1 MSTQEFER
9 KYHLYKD
16 LLYRISFTY
25 VKNQADAEDLLQ
37 EVFLKLLYQAPVFES
52 DEYEKRWLIRVTVN
66 MAKNFVKSIWVR
78 QRDSLE
84 EGEIA
89 IPWSMDSDKQE
100 LLNEVLDLPDKCKAV
115 MYLHYYEGYTCKEIS
130 KMLGLTESA
139 VKMRLKKG
147 RSLLK
152 INLLEGGTFY
162 ETRGI

>member
-37 EVFLKLLYQAPVFES
+37 EVFLKLLYQAPEFKSGEH
-52 DEYEKRWLIRVTVN
+52 EKRWLIRVTVN
-66 MAKNFVKSIWVR
+66 MAKNHVKSAWVR

-84 EGEIA
+84 NVEIE
-89 IPWSMDSDKQE
+89 IPWSMDSAQKE
-100 LLNEVLDLPDKCKAV
+100 LLDEVLDLPDKCKAV
-115 MYLHYYEGYTCKEIS
+115 MYLHYYEGYTCKEIGR
-130 KMLGLTESA
+130 MLGLTESA

-147 RSLLK
+147 RNLLK

-162 ETRGI
+162 ETRRI

>member
-52 DEYEKRWLIRVTVN
+52 EEHEKRWLIRVTVN

-84 EGEIA
+84 NCETL
-89 IPWSMDSDKQE
+89 IPWSMDSDKKE
-100 LLNEVLDLPDKCKAV
+100 LLREVLDLPDKCKAV

-130 KMLGLTESA
+130 RMLGLTESA

-152 INLLEGGTFY
+152 MNLLEGGTFY
-162 ETRGI
+162 ETRRI